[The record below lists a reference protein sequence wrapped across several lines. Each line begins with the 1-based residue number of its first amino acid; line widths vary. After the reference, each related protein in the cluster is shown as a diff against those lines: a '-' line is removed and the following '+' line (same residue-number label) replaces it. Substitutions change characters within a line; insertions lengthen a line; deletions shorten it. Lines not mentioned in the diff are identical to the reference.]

1 MDRLFGAAAIAV
13 GLAVGFAGAPA
24 GVDNGPGLATSGVSA
39 RAAVPGASQPRP
51 VTLINGDRLLA
62 GASPGGAISHE
73 LIAGTARGINAQL
86 VTMALGGTAYVVPAD
101 AVPYLGR
108 GLSPGLFDIASLLHD
123 QPGGRLPVE
132 VRYAGRVPSLPGI
145 SITSAAHGT
154 ARGCLTAAS
163 ARAFGAALA
172 RQFAADHARASYGQ
186 DGLFGNGVSISLPGV
201 AARRAAGRP
210 AAAQRAGER
219 HFPMST
225 LTVAGTN
232 LAGRPDTGDVVFVFN
247 ADNSS
252 RFDDPIETHNFFDH
266 GVTKFSVPTGHYW
279 AVGLF
284 ISSGGRG
291 RGGGQRLVV
300 LPQFT
305 VRGNTTVRMS
315 ERAASQIQI
324 VTPQPATDNY
334 TDVTL
339 VRTGRS
345 GPPLGIGFEDP
356 SAQPMWLAPASR
368 KPTVGTLQAIT
379 ASQLDSPPGAPGT
392 PYEYGLAYLDNG
404 TIPAQQRHVVHTATL
419 AHVRAR
425 YYQAVP
431 AQVQQFMT
439 VGTKLAD
446 ELTGYSGFGVIFR
459 APGRINEYLSPGRS
473 TIWTDQYFQ
482 QAALF
487 ANSGGQFGNGR
498 TFTPGERVTEN
509 WGAFPLHVAPNVN
522 LIGARNPDPF
532 LLVSAAR
539 TGNKLGFYLT
549 PFSENQPGYTGSG
562 YLPIPHVKVSGR
574 YEIDEN
580 GKMIASGDPA
590 HPETVNGEFS
600 AVVTV
605 SPQPSAIR
613 LLLTARRSGAGYPL
627 SSASRTVW
635 TWRSVHEAGSIVPA
649 GWYCPTSFRSA
660 ISFTRSCAAEPM
672 MTLRYAIAGLSLDG
686 STAAGRQV
694 LHVTAGHLPLAKA
707 TAVTSAAVSVSFDGG
722 KTWHPAT
729 VTGHD
734 GSYTATFTA
743 PAGAKVSLR
752 TSASDAAGGSISET
766 ITNAYQIS
774 S

>member
-62 GASPGGAISHE
+62 GAGPGGAISHE
-73 LIAGTARGINAQL
+73 LMAGTARGINAQL
-86 VTMALGGTAYVVPAD
+86 VTLALGGT
-101 AVPYLGR
+101 
-108 GLSPGLFDIASLLHD
+108 
-123 QPGGRLPVE
+123 
-132 VRYAGRVPSLPGI
+132 
-145 SITSAAHGT
+145 T
-154 ARGCLTAAS
+154 
-163 ARAFGAALA
+163 
-172 RQFAADHARASYGQ
+172 
-186 DGLFGNGVSISLPGV
+186 
-201 AARRAAGRP
+201 
-210 AAAQRAGER
+210 
-219 HFPMST
+219 
-225 LTVAGTN
+225 
-232 LAGRPDTGDVVFVFN
+232 
-247 ADNSS
+247 
-252 RFDDPIETHNFFDH
+252 
-266 GVTKFSVPTGHYW
+266 
-279 AVGLF
+279 
-284 ISSGGRG
+284 
-291 RGGGQRLVV
+291 
-300 LPQFT
+300 
-305 VRGNTTVRMS
+305 
-315 ERAASQIQI
+315 
-324 VTPQPATDNY
+324 
-334 TDVTL
+334 
-339 VRTGRS
+339 
-345 GPPLGIGFEDP
+345 
-356 SAQPMWLAPASR
+356 
-368 KPTVGTLQAIT
+368 
-379 ASQLDSPPGAPGT
+379 
-392 PYEYGLAYLDNG
+392 
-404 TIPAQQRHVVHTATL
+404 
-419 AHVRAR
+419 
-425 YYQAVP
+425 
-431 AQVQQFMT
+431 
-439 VGTKLAD
+439 
-446 ELTGYSGFGVIFR
+446 
-459 APGRINEYLSPGRS
+459 S

-487 ANSGGQFGNGR
+487 ANSGGQFDQGR

-590 HPETVNGEFS
+590 HPETVNGEFG

-605 SPQPSAIR
+605 SPRPSVIR
-613 LLLTARRSGAGYPL
+613 LLLTAQRSGAGYPL

-635 TWRSVHEAGSIVPA
+635 TWRSVHEAGSTVPA

-686 STAAGRQV
+686 STTAGRQV

-752 TSASDAAGGSISET
+752 TSASDAAGGSITET
-766 ITNAYQIS
+766 LMNAYQIS